1 MNQTNERI
9 YQAVVILK
17 GTPEAVI
24 AKELVL
30 GTQILLNQYTPG
42 KASYVGKFEAQQ
54 FKETYEKWVQENDG
68 EVRVFYA
75 DERLEM
81 DDIDYKACSL
91 ETVPASA
98 WGDEQSVLVLG
109 PFSAS
114 RLDFHLQNCTE
125 A

>member
-1 MNQTNERI
+1 MNQSNERF

-17 GTPEAVI
+17 DTPEAIV

-30 GTQILLNQYTPG
+30 GTQVLNNQYTPG

-54 FKETYEKWVQENDG
+54 FKETYDKWVEG
-68 EVRVFYA
+68 GAEIRVFYA

-81 DDIDYKACSL
+81 DDIEYKAVSL
-91 ETVPASA
+91 ETVPASG
-98 WGDEQSVLVLG
+98 WGNGESVLVLG
-109 PFSAS
+109 PFAAD
-114 RLDFHLQNCTE
+114 RLNFHLENCTE

>member
-1 MNQTNERI
+1 MNKTNERF

-30 GTQILLNQYTPG
+30 GTQVLNNQYTSG

-54 FKETYEKWVQENDG
+54 FKETYDKWVEG
-68 EVRVFYA
+68 GAEIRVFYA
-75 DERLEM
+75 DDRLEI
-81 DDIDYKACSL
+81 DDIEYKAVSL
-91 ETVPASA
+91 ETVPASG
-98 WGDEQSVLVLG
+98 WGNDERVLVLG
-109 PFSAS
+109 PFAAE
-114 RLDFHLQNCTE
+114 RLDFHLANCTE

>member
-1 MNQTNERI
+1 MNQSNERF

-17 GTPEAVI
+17 DTPEAIV

-30 GTQILLNQYTPG
+30 GTQVLNNQYAPG

-54 FKETYEKWVQENDG
+54 FKETYDKWVEG
-68 EVRVFYA
+68 GAEIRVFYA

-81 DDIDYKACSL
+81 DDIEYKAVSL
-91 ETVPASA
+91 ETVPASG
-98 WGDEQSVLVLG
+98 WGNGESVLVLG
-109 PFSAS
+109 PFAAD
-114 RLDFHLQNCTE
+114 RLNFHLENCTE